1 LRNATRIAR
10 ARAKSSLAIAR
21 DVRDYIDRVCSG
33 QEVVGNPVLTW
44 CAANAVVEMD
54 ASGNLKVSRRKSTE
68 KIDGIVA
75 LAMAV
80 GRWMA
85 QPAESGF
92 DFRIV

>member
-1 LRNATRIAR
+1 
-10 ARAKSSLAIAR
+10 
-21 DVRDYIDRVCSG
+21 
-33 QEVVGNPVLTW
+33 VV
-44 CAANAVVEMD
+44 AVT
-54 ASGNLKVSRRKSTE
+54 SIT

-85 QPAESGF
+85 EPAECGF